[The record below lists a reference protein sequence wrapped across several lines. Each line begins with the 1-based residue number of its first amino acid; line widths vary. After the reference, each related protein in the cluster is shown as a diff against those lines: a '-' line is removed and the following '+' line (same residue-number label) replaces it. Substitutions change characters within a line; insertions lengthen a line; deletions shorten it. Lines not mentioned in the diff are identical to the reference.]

1 MYLQLQRI
9 KRAGACDDLNDCEPG
24 GLFAVDGRP
33 WPSTSPTCPS
43 RSAPCTGAS
52 AAARGAVRRVRP
64 GKRRP
69 SSDAEPDSPK
79 TPGSPGVAAFARS
92 FAAAAR
98 KRQALRLGKLATGG
112 AARRGA
118 AGGGGA
124 PPPPAVDEPSPRLMA
139 KAKPCAATI
148 ALADIRNPPSP
159 PSRANSPAPEPAR
172 PHRRRGTSP
181 KTALF

>member
-24 GLFAVDGRP
+24 GLFAVDEASLAVDEPYMSLAERTLHRRLRGSP
-33 WPSTSPTCPS
+33 AAPSV
-43 RSAPCTGAS
+43 AS
-52 AAARGAVRRVRP
+52 VL

-69 SSDAEPDSPK
+69 SRDVEPDSPK

-98 KRQALRLGKLATGG
+98 KRQALRLGKLARR
-112 AARRGA
+112 AAGPRGA
-118 AGGGGA
+118 RARGRA
-124 PPPPAVDEPSPRLMA
+124 PPPPPAVDEPSPRLMA

-148 ALADIRNPPSP
+148 ALADIRNL
-159 PSRANSPAPEPAR
+159 AI
-172 PHRRRGTSP
+172 
-181 KTALF
+181 TA

>member
-24 GLFAVDGRP
+24 GLFAVDEASLAVDEPYMSLAERALHRRLRGSP
-33 WPSTSPTCPS
+33 AAPSV
-43 RSAPCTGAS
+43 AS
-52 AAARGAVRRVRP
+52 VL

-69 SSDAEPDSPK
+69 SRDVEPDSPK

-112 AARRGA
+112 GPAAAPRVA
-118 AGGGGA
+118 AA
-124 PPPPAVDEPSPRLMA
+124 APPPPPPAVDEPSPRLMA

-148 ALADIRNPPSP
+148 ALADIRNL
-159 PSRANSPAPEPAR
+159 AI
-172 PHRRRGTSP
+172 
-181 KTALF
+181 TA

>member
-24 GLFAVDGRP
+24 GLFAVDEASLAVDEPYMSLAERALHRRLRGSP
-33 WPSTSPTCPS
+33 AAPSV
-43 RSAPCTGAS
+43 AS
-52 AAARGAVRRVRP
+52 VL

-69 SSDAEPDSPK
+69 SRDVEPDSPK

-112 AARRGA
+112 GPAAAPRGA
-118 AGGGGA
+118 AA
-124 PPPPAVDEPSPRLMA
+124 AAAAVDEPSPRLMA

-148 ALADIRNPPSP
+148 ALADIRNL
-159 PSRANSPAPEPAR
+159 AI
-172 PHRRRGTSP
+172 
-181 KTALF
+181 TA